1 MTETATV
8 APPQATTDPPHL
20 TRTLGTS
27 SLVLFGLVYM
37 VPLTIFTTYGIVT
50 QITGGRLPLA
60 YLVTLVAMMFTARSY
75 GLLSRAFPVAGS
87 AYVYSRRTFGGP
99 VGFLTGWALMM
110 DYLFLP
116 MINYL
121 VLGIYAHEAIPAVPA
136 WGFALAGI
144 VLVTTL
150 NLFGI
155 VTIARTTYLIVALQ
169 AVFIVVFVVSSVFS
183 LNGSGSVDLLAPLR
197 GDGSEPG
204 LDPLIAG
211 AAILCLSFLGFDAVS
226 TFSEDAKNPQRTVPR
241 AIMLTTLIA
250 GALFT
255 ALAYVSHLVLPQST
269 FADVDAAAVEVMSA
283 AGGAFL
289 GAFFTAAYVAGSL
302 GSALTSQAAVSR
314 IIYSMGRDGVLPK
327 AVFGRLSARYK
338 SPFAAIILTSLIGV
352 LALVLDLDTVSSLIS
367 FGALTAFTLVNL
379 AVIRH
384 FFFTEKKRGARGVVN
399 HLIVPALG
407 FLITLWLWTSL
418 SGLALAVGI
427 AWVAIGVLWLAVITH
442 GFRRP
447 TPDLEGMD

>member
-1 MTETATV
+1 
-8 APPQATTDPPHL
+8 
-20 TRTLGTS
+20 
-27 SLVLFGLVYM
+27 
-37 VPLTIFTTYGIVT
+37 
-50 QITGGRLPLA
+50 
-60 YLVTLVAMMFTARSY
+60 
-75 GLLSRAFPVAGS
+75 
-87 AYVYSRRTFGGP
+87 
-99 VGFLTGWALMM
+99 
-110 DYLFLP
+110 
-116 MINYL
+116 
-121 VLGIYAHEAIPAVPA
+121 
-136 WGFALAGI
+136 
-144 VLVTTL
+144 
-150 NLFGI
+150 
-155 VTIARTTYLIVALQ
+155 
-169 AVFIVVFVVSSVFS
+169 
-183 LNGSGSVDLLAPLR
+183 
-197 GDGSEPG
+197 
-204 LDPLIAG
+204 
-211 AAILCLSFLGFDAVS
+211 
-226 TFSEDAKNPQRTVPR
+226 
-241 AIMLTTLIA
+241 
-250 GALFT
+250 
-255 ALAYVSHLVLPQST
+255 T